1 EEIKRLLKKTLSAV
15 EVSSDVN
22 WDDVSNEMI
31 GLSAALVV
39 KTGKDAAKTA
49 VIKGERVV
57 DRHHITQALNEN
69 IQHK

>member
-1 EEIKRLLKKTLSAV
+1 
-15 EVSSDVN
+15 
-22 WDDVSNEMI
+22 MI